1 MLLSASLPRAAVPRR
16 QAGMSL
22 VEMMVAVLIGLIGI
36 LVMFQMFSLVE
47 GQRRTTISGTDAQAN
62 GMFALYALQ
71 ADLRQA
77 GYGINWSAVLACNA
91 VQAYDGQQG
100 GVLPAFPLA
109 PVLITQGTATESDA
123 LAVTYGSSPQS
134 VLATRLSQ
142 NMTSAVNDYV
152 VTSRFGFQ
160 VGDAIL
166 VAEAGRPCTLAQVSG
181 LPAASNA
188 LQHASSAAFRYN
200 APDDF
205 NTTYTRAASVYNLGP
220 APVRNIYTV
229 DANLANRDFVVRN
242 FLAAA
247 AGTEQALAPQIVQLR
262 AQYGRDT
269 NGDGLVD
276 TFDNTTPTT
285 ANGWRQVLAVRVG
298 MVARSS
304 QPERPTAGGACDATA
319 AAPTWAG
326 GAFNLTANANWQCYR
341 YRVFETTVPLRNQ
354 IWSQE

>member
-1 MLLSASLPRAAVPRR
+1 MLLKTSVKAVAAPRR

-22 VEMMVAVLIGLIGI
+22 VEMMVAVVIGLIGI

-77 GYGINWSAVLACNA
+77 GYGINWSALLACNA
-91 VQAYDGQQG
+91 VQAYDSLQG

-109 PVLITQGTATESDA
+109 PVLITQGAAMESDT
-123 LAVTYGSSPQS
+123 LAVTYGTSPQS

-142 NMTSAVNDYV
+142 NMTSPTNDYV
-152 VTSRFGFQ
+152 VASRFGFRL
-160 VGDAIL
+160 GDAIL

-188 LQHASSAAFRYN
+188 LQHTSGGTNRYN

-205 NTTYTRAASVYNLGP
+205 NTAYSPAASVYNLGP
-220 APVRNIYTV
+220 APVRNVYSV

-247 AGTEQALAPQIVQLR
+247 AGTEQAIAPQIVQMR

-298 MVARSS
+298 MVARSG
-304 QPERPTAGGACDATA
+304 QPERPSGGGGCDTTA

-326 GAFNLTANANWQCYR
+326 GTFNLTANANWQCYR
-341 YRVFETTVPLRNQ
+341 YRVFETTVSLRNQ